1 MIGLTEWH
9 GKLSST
15 ELIEITENITLSR
28 SDGATG
34 TPPDIVKKTIVM
46 TMMMMA
52 MTMLSLE
59 LVVFY
64 RQL

>member
-1 MIGLTEWH
+1 MLIGVTEWH

-34 TPPDIVKKTIVM
+34 TPPDIVKK
-46 TMMMMA
+46 
-52 MTMLSLE
+52 
-59 LVVFY
+59 
-64 RQL
+64 QL